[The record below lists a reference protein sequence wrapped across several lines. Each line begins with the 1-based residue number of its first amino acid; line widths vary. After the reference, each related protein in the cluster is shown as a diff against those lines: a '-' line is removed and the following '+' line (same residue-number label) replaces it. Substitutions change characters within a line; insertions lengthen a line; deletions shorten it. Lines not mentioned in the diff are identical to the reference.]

1 MVFGFC
7 SVLPAMII
15 ASATVGRVRGIG
27 LSLLPEKAIVRRLFR
42 KVRFQFV
49 RNAFV
54 VVTLVFLL
62 TFVLDRLGL

>member
-27 LSLLPEKAIVRRLFR
+27 LSLLPEKAIVSRLFR

-54 VVTLVFLL
+54 GVTLVFLVI
-62 TFVLDRLGL
+62 FVLNRLGL